1 MTDSKMPELC
11 DVEKIPAFDGV
22 PIEISVAVGKAR
34 PTIKELMALRSNDVL
49 VLNTQIDDEVDLFV
63 GDRLIGK
70 GQLEEIT
77 EGNEIGR
84 LAVRFTQLFDIRT
97 AQS

>member
-1 MTDSKMPELC
+1 MSDTSLHHQKDTTPPL
-11 DVEKIPAFDGV
+11 AFDGV

-34 PTIKELMALRSNDVL
+34 PTIKELLALKSNDVL
-49 VLNTQIDDEVDLFV
+49 VLNTQIDDEVELFV

-77 EGNEIGR
+77 EGSDIGR

-97 AQS
+97 GQS